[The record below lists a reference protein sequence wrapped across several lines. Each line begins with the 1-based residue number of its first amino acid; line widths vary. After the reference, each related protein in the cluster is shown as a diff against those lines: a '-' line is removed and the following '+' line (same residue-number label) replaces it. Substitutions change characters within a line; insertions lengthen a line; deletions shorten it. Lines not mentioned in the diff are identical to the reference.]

1 MNKKEIG
8 LDRWQIRMQASS
20 FLNLC
25 KEQSIDVFDCTFKN
39 SHISFYSPVFERM
52 HIHHTFP
59 DAVLL
64 NTTGMLGYF
73 FRSLKKPAFVIS
85 ILLSIGLWMFL
96 SQFVFSVEIHGKD
109 SMCKKAIQDTMHSL
123 DYNIPFSADESEI
136 KKELKMRLSDKVAWL
151 EVEKQGSSLH
161 IAYTPK
167 EHAQIKQTS
176 RKQLYALK
184 DGMIARFDIKH
195 GEKIAKV
202 NQIVHKGDLLVAN
215 SLSDSK
221 GSLQELDVEGRVYAY
236 TWKDVV
242 VYAKPQDIKAF
253 SYFEMLMEARREVT
267 KDFHKEDEIIAENVL
282 QFTKELG
289 KIKMVIH
296 YTMLQ
301 DITSP

>member
-8 LDRWQIRMQASS
+8 LDHWQIQAQVNS

-25 KEQSIDVFDCTFKN
+25 KKQSIDVFDCTFKGT
-39 SHISFYSPVFERM
+39 HISFYSPVFERM

-59 DAVLL
+59 DANLIS
-64 NTTGMLGYF
+64 TTGVLGYF
-73 FRSLKKPAFVIS
+73 FRSLKKPAFVVSVLFS
-85 ILLSIGLWMFL
+85 IVLWYFL
-96 SQFVFSVEIHGKD
+96 SHFIFAVEIHGENTV
-109 SMCKKAIQDTMHSL
+109 CKKAIQDAVRSL
-123 DYNIPFSADESEI
+123 GYNIPFSVDEVQI
-136 KKELKMRLSDKVAWL
+136 KKELKSYLSDKVAWL
-151 EVEKQGSSLH
+151 EVEKQGSRLH
-161 IAYTPK
+161 ITYTPK
-167 EHAQIKQTS
+167 QQAQMKQIT

-184 DGMIARFDIKH
+184 DGLIAKFDIKH
-195 GEKIAKV
+195 GEKKVKV

-215 SLSDSK
+215 SLNDSK
-221 GSLQELDVEGRVYAY
+221 GKVQELDVEGKVFAY
-236 TWKDVV
+236 TWKDVT

-267 KDFHKEDEIIAENVL
+267 KDFHKDDKIITENIL
-282 QFTKELG
+282 QFTKEVG